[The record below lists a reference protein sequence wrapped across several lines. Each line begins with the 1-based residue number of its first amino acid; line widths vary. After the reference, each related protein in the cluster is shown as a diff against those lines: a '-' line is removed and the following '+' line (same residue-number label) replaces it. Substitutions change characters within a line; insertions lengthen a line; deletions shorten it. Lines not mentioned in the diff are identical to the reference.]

1 MSIIDPFVPNTP
13 SGSGSTGKSGASK
26 SSGSI
31 KSTADAALKPGWVI
45 LVLGGSGYLLSET
58 RVIGPILSILLATAA
73 IYQLTQYIGSRSK
86 TT

>member
-13 SGSGSTGKSGASK
+13 SGSGSTGKSK
-26 SSGSI
+26 SSGNV